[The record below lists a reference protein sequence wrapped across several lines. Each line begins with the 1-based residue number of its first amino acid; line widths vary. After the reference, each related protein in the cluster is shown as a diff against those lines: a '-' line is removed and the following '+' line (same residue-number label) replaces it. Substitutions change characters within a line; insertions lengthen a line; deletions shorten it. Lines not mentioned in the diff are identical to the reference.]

1 MMAVAPEPIVSPPVP
16 ASNVAPRPA
25 PGLRG
30 LIASAEGRLLAIGLG
45 LAGLMSFTLGL
56 AAIVWPDTA
65 LVLAAMTGLNL
76 LIGRAAGMAYGYA
89 SGLGHV
95 PVIALN
101 VFVETV
107 QVLVVYSLFVLS
119 WRHWVHVPR
128 LQPLLDRMHASAQA
142 RREGVQR
149 FGVVGL
155 LAFVFMPLWMTG
167 PVVGAIIGFLIG
179 LRLRTTL
186 TAVLTATYVAIGS
199 YAALMDPMRDW
210 AIDHR
215 RFALLGLAVAL
226 GMLWWALRPL
236 LRRPR

>member
-1 MMAVAPEPIVSPPVP
+1 MSDSTFAPPEAAADVP
-16 ASNVAPRPA
+16 SRPA

-30 LIASAEGRLLAIGLG
+30 VVASAEGKLLAVGLV
-45 LAGLMSFTLGL
+45 LAALMSLTLGL

-89 SGLGHV
+89 SGLGHAQ
-95 PVIALN
+95 VIALN
-101 VFVETV
+101 VYVETV

-128 LQPLLDRMHASAQA
+128 LQPMLDRMHASAQA
-142 RREGVQR
+142 QRGWVRR
-149 FGVVGL
+149 FGIVGL
-155 LAFVFMPLWMTG
+155 FAFVFMPLWMTG
-167 PVVGAIIGFLIG
+167 PVVGAILGFLIG
-179 LRLRTTL
+179 LQMRTTL
-186 TAVLTATYVAIGS
+186 AVVLSATYVAIAA

-210 AIDHR
+210 AIDHQ

-226 GMLWWALRPL
+226 ALLLWALRPL
-236 LRRPR
+236 LRPPR

>member
-1 MMAVAPEPIVSPPVP
+1 MPDSSFAPSVP
-16 ASNVAPRPA
+16 AADAAHRPA
-25 PGLRG
+25 PGLRS
-30 LIASAEGRLLAIGLG
+30 LVASIEGRLLAVG
-45 LAGLMSFTLGL
+45 LALTALMSFTLGL

-95 PVIALN
+95 QVIALN

-107 QVLVVYSLFVLS
+107 QVLIVYNLFVLS
-119 WRHWVHVPR
+119 WRQWVHVPR
-128 LQPLLDRMHASAQA
+128 LQPALDRMHASALSQ
-142 RREGVQR
+142 RGWVRR
-149 FGVVGL
+149 FGIVGL
-155 LAFVFMPLWMTG
+155 FAFVFMPLWMTG

-186 TAVLTATYVAIGS
+186 AVVLSATYVAIGT

-210 AIDHR
+210 AIDHH
-215 RFALLGLAVAL
+215 RFALLGLALAL
-226 GMLWWALRPL
+226 GLLLWALRPL
-236 LRRPR
+236 LRPPR